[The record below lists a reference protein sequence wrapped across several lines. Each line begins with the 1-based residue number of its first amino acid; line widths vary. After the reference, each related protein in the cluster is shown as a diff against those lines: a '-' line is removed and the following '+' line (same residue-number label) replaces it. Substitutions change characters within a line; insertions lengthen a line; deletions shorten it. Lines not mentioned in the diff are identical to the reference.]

1 MPTKTKK
8 KARPEPPQTVR
19 GERTKNRIKRFIAKY
34 GAKHDLSDIKLS
46 DICQSLKITTGAFY
60 FHFKNREEA
69 IEDTILDEIR
79 SVYSAIASEVEPKSF
94 EQFAKEVIDR
104 STEFQV
110 SRGHL
115 PRAVQAVINTS
126 PRVYDGWTEARR
138 PILEELARLIAE
150 ERESEGLSTEPAD
163 YLASYLLNAVEDL
176 GMDAFQW
183 RNPSLATYSS
193 DRTEWAARNF
203 KLWNWAIRAPL

>member
-1 MPTKTKK
+1 MPTKTKRT
-8 KARPEPPQTVR
+8 ARPEPPQTVR
-19 GERTKNRIKRFIAKY
+19 GERTKNRIKHFIAKY
-34 GAKHDLSDIKLS
+34 GAKNDLTDIKLS

-69 IEDTILDEIR
+69 IEDTILDEIK
-79 SVYSAIASEVEPKSF
+79 SVYSAIDSEVETESF
-94 EQFAKEVIDR
+94 EQFARDVIDR

-115 PRAVQAVINTS
+115 PRSVQAVINAS
-126 PRVYDGWTEARR
+126 PRVYDGWTTARR
-138 PILEELARLIAE
+138 PVLEKLARLIAE
-150 ERESEGLSTEPAD
+150 EREKEGLSTEPAD

-183 RNPSLATYSS
+183 GNPSLAAYSR
-193 DRTEWAARNF
+193 DRAEWDARNF